1 MSIEVSEEFMFV
13 YSKLNCFSVSEK
25 FTALNEKEKLLLILA
40 AIDNHDI
47 DDDVVFSNIQH
58 EKKLLNDLL
67 DVLEGR
73 ETTNEEIKNIPN
85 NFSDKSLNDVMIS
98 FNSNEWKI
106 SEMPTPAT
114 KDEVRD
120 ARINKI
126 SE

>member
-73 ETTNEEIKNIPN
+73 ETTNEEIKNITN

>member
-1 MSIEVSEEFMFV
+1 MRR
-13 YSKLNCFSVSEK
+13 
-25 FTALNEKEKLLLILA
+25 
-40 AIDNHDI
+40 
-47 DDDVVFSNIQH
+47 
-58 EKKLLNDLL
+58 
-67 DVLEGR
+67 EG
-73 ETTNEEIKNIPN
+73 ETTNEEIKNITN